1 VPSRSNDILRKYEAV
16 SALKEQSDAVR
27 ALGATS
33 LYIFGSMVR
42 DAATSTS
49 DLGLFIDYDRN
60 SRFSLIEWS
69 VSNNCWSSGWAFRS
83 M

>member
-1 VPSRSNDILRKYEAV
+1 MSSRGNDIMPKYEAV

-33 LYIFGSMVR
+33 LYLFGSMVR

-49 DLGLFIDYDRN
+49 DLDLFI
-60 SRFSLIEWS
+60 E
-69 VSNNCWSSGWAFRS
+69 AFLRQKTEKDHKKPPPRGDDAK
-83 M
+83 